1 MLVPQNSQNT
11 IEKYTFRILNGG
23 LDKYMEAIP
32 ALDQFIHANNL
43 SHMIPRVIN
52 RDRGEVSVFVAYK
65 RKVDLLN
72 LTETTAVFLRDIG
85 IRRIFLEVEKVQG
98 ASVTAKKLLEYE
110 RDLRRETIAA

>member
-1 MLVPQNSQNT
+1 MLVPQKNSHNT

-52 RDRGEVSVFVAYK
+52 RDLGEVSVYVAYEH
-65 RKVDLLN
+65 KVDLLN

-85 IRRIFLEVEKVQG
+85 VRRVFLDVEKIQG
-98 ASVTAKKLLEYE
+98 ASVTARKLLEYE
-110 RDLRRETIAA
+110 RDLREAIAA

>member
-1 MLVPQNSQNT
+1 MLVPQQNSQNT

-23 LDKYMEAIP
+23 LSTYMEAIP

-98 ASVTAKKLLEYE
+98 ASVTARKLLEYE
-110 RDLRRETIAA
+110 RDLREAIAA